1 VNGNRKFIAAIIG
14 LLGMMV
20 LLDVLIIGVV
30 NSDADYNGFRQ
41 VLFVIIGALLVLSGA
56 ITFAWPSR
64 GSVESKEKENE

>member
-64 GSVESKEKENE
+64 GSVESKEKEQ